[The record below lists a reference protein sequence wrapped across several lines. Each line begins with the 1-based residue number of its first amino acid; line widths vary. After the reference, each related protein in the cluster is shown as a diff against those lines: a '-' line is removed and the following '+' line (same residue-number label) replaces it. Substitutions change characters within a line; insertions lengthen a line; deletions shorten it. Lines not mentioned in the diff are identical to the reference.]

1 MGEIVFT
8 ALLWAFLMSGCS
20 DEVAPAVNAP
30 RERPSAI
37 EERPHVSPVEPVV
50 PDLRGVDFVDVAHER
65 GLDYLWPVQRRPMR
79 ALDAFGSGCAAF
91 DGDNDGWQDVLLI
104 GDPHPALF
112 RNRGGT
118 RFEDLTTASGLTAV
132 EGDWMGCAIGD
143 YNGDGLLDV
152 LLTGYHR
159 LALYKN
165 MGSLRFELAT
175 AEAGLDAFNHGHW
188 GASAGFMDL
197 DGDGWLDL
205 VILNYV
211 VFGPDSTQY
220 CELVP
225 GVRFGCNPRSYPPE
239 RGEIWRNTG
248 RGSFELTPASA
259 GMNQTNGIGLV
270 LAFIDLD
277 GDGRMDFYIGNDGV
291 PADFL
296 HNRGDMQFENNAMA
310 YGLALDAAGKEIA
323 SMGADWADYDRD
335 GLLDLTV
342 TDFQW
347 LSFALYRN
355 AGDNC
360 FIDVAARTGLARA
373 TRNRLGFG
381 AKWID
386 FENDGWPDLFFV
398 NGHVYDNA
406 ADVQGPGTH
415 FRQPICL
422 FRNELGKTFVD
433 LLPALGQDVQR
444 TLVGRGSATADF
456 DNDGRVDLLAVDY
469 EGPVMLLQNRTQ
481 SNNHWLKLDLH
492 GAAPNVFA
500 YGARVIGQAGDQIW
514 LADVSP
520 ASSYLSSSDPRIHWG
535 LGNVVQL
542 DTLVIHWP
550 SGREQTLHDV
560 SADRILRVDESIS
573 DERLCSRSWRW
584 RLAH

>member
-1 MGEIVFT
+1 MACWPRQAAT
-8 ALLWAFLMSGCS
+8 AVIERALATAVLWALFLCGCG
-20 DEVAPAVNAP
+20 DAAAPAVSAP
-30 RERPSAI
+30 RGRGSTIAEDVGIAPAKA
-37 EERPHVSPVEPVV
+37 VV

-65 GLDYLWPVQRRPMR
+65 GLDYVWPEQQRPLR
-79 ALDAFGSGCAAF
+79 ALDAFGCGCAAF
-91 DGDNDGWQDVLLI
+91 DADNDGWQDVLLV

-112 RNRGGT
+112 HNCGLMH
-118 RFEDLTTASGLTAV
+118 FEDVTTGSGLTDVSAA
-132 EGDWMGCAIGD
+132 WKGCAIGD
-143 YNGDGLLDV
+143 YDGDGLLDV

-159 LALYKN
+159 LALFKN
-165 MGSLRFELAT
+165 RGNLRFELAT
-175 AEAGLDAFNHGHW
+175 AEASLDEFNHDQW

-211 VFGPDSTQY
+211 VFGPDSKQY
-220 CELVP
+220 CELAS
-225 GVRFGCNPRSYPPE
+225 GVRSGCSPRSYPPE
-239 RGEIWRNTG
+239 RGEVWRNTG
-248 RGSFELTPASA
+248 RGSFELALDSG
-259 GMNQTNGIGLV
+259 GMNQTNGVGLV
-270 LAFIDLD
+270 LSFIDLD

-296 HNRGDMQFENNAMA
+296 HNQGDMRFENNAMA
-310 YGLALDAAGKEIA
+310 YGLALDAAGQEVA

-342 TDFQW
+342 TNFQW
-347 LSFALYRN
+347 HSFIVYRN
-355 AGDNC
+355 AGNNC
-360 FIDVAARTGLARA
+360 FIDVAARTDLARA

-386 FENDGWPDLFFV
+386 FENDGWPDLAFV

-406 ADVQGPGTH
+406 TDVQGPGAE

-422 FRNELGKTFVD
+422 FHNESGKKFVD
-433 LLPALGQDVQR
+433 LVPALGEGVRR

-469 EGPVMLLQNRTQ
+469 EGPAMLLENRTQ
-481 SNNHWLKLDLH
+481 SNNHWLKLDLR

-500 YGARVIGQAGDQIW
+500 YGARVIGGAGDQTW
-514 LADVSP
+514 LSDVSP

-535 LGNVVQL
+535 MGNVGQL
-542 DTLVIHWP
+542 DSLVIHWP
-550 SGREQTLHDV
+550 SGQEQTLEHV
-560 SADRILRVDESIS
+560 QADQILRVDEPPP
-573 DERLCSRSWRW
+573 
-584 RLAH
+584 